1 MKQPADFAAAHY
13 GPRAQ
18 DYVAS
23 EVHRSGADL
32 EQIAAALQDRPDA
45 RVLDLGCGGGHVS
58 YRVAALVREVV
69 ACDPTASMLDAV
81 RAAAAERGLRNIR
94 VQQAAAERLPFEDGA
109 FDVVLSRFS
118 THHWR
123 RRDDGLREARRVLK
137 TGGLAIFVDTVA
149 PEDALLDTYLQ
160 AIELLRDVSHVRN
173 YRTSEWVAAP
183 RRRGLRACLRVP
195 TSAHTRRSSA
205 TVRPANRGRCPRS
218 PRHRRRRHRAGAHRP
233 EGWRHRPPG
242 AGRHWPQRK
251 DRRPRRATTHPT
263 G

>member
-1 MKQPADFAAAHY
+1 MNQPADFAAAHY

-58 YRVAALVREVV
+58 YRVAALVREGV

-173 YRTSEWVAAP
+173 YRTSEWVAALAAAGFALDGLTP
-183 RRRGLRACLRVP
+183 RRLPLRFDDWVAR
-195 TSAHTRRSSA
+195 TRTDAAHVAAIRSLQQGA
-205 TVRPANRGRCPRS
+205 PAEVREHFAMVADGGFTLDTLS
-218 PRHRRRRHRAGAHRP
+218 LVAH
-233 EGWRHRPPG
+233 
-242 AGRHWPQRK
+242 A
-251 DRRPRRATTHPT
+251 A
-263 G
+263 

>member
-1 MKQPADFAAAHY
+1 MNQPADFAAAHY

-173 YRTSEWVAAP
+173 YRTSEWVAALAAAGFALDGLTP
-183 RRRGLRACLRVP
+183 RRLPLRFDDWVAR
-195 TSAHTRRSSA
+195 TRTDAAHVA
-205 TVRPANRGRCPRS
+205 EVREHFAMVADGGFTLDTLS
-218 PRHRRRRHRAGAHRP
+218 LVAH
-233 EGWRHRPPG
+233 
-242 AGRHWPQRK
+242 A
-251 DRRPRRATTHPT
+251 A
-263 G
+263 